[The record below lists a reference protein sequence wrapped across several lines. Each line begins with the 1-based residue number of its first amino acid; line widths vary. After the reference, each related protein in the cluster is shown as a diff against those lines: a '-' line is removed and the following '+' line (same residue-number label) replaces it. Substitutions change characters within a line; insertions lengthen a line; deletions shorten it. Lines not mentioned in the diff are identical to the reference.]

1 MDGDLMDEYREV
13 EEHIIVAQRDSKLT
27 VKAMK
32 SLLPSAAMHL
42 WKFALSFFTCLKK
55 TKLSVTRQG
64 RSSLRGTAG
73 VCAIHRSS

>member
-1 MDGDLMDEYREV
+1 MDEYREV
-13 EEHIIVAQRDSKLT
+13 EEHIIVAQRDYSKLT

-32 SLLPSAAMHL
+32 SRLPSAAMHL

-73 VCAIHRSS
+73 LCAIHRSS